1 MAAAS
6 GLVGLTKVNLREQ
19 ALASLRTAIT
29 SGQLPPESPMVET
42 ELSEQLGISR
52 GTLREAMRQLQQE
65 GLLTAKARGRLYVR
79 KLGPKEIA
87 DVFEVRAALEA
98 LAATSLARRDDRHV
112 AVAELRRRLD
122 AMDRAMVDID
132 LEGRIEADLA
142 FHRALCRLTDNEM
155 LLHTWETI
163 EGSIRMS
170 IMWAGIQRAAGNM
183 DVPRHHAVVDAI
195 ESGSA
200 DRAAAAVHDHMSWA
214 AANLTPPATVAG
226 RAG

>member
-1 MAAAS
+1 MTAAP

-42 ELSEQLGISR
+42 ELSDQLGISR
-52 GTLREAMRQLQQE
+52 GTLREAFRQLQQE

-87 DVFEVRAALEA
+87 DVFAVRSALEA
-98 LAATSLARRDDRHV
+98 LAASTLAQRADRGA
-112 AVAELRRRLD
+112 AVAELRRLLD
-122 AMDRAMVDID
+122 AMDRAMADVD

-142 FHRALCRLTDNEM
+142 FHRALCRLTDNDM

-170 IMWAGIQRAAGNM
+170 IMWGGTQRAVGNM
-183 DVPRHHAVVDAI
+183 DVPRHQAVVDAI
-195 ESGSA
+195 ETGSA
-200 DRAAAAVHDHMSWA
+200 DRAATAVRDHMAWA
-214 AANLTPPATVAG
+214 ATNLTAQAH
-226 RAG
+226 